1 VSCTNDFSSVTGAC
15 GGAAHLLAPR
25 PGSCGEERRG
35 VGVARA
41 GVVHRHAPR
50 SGNGGEVERGK
61 RPATSLFEFP
71 DSLTDGTS
79 VLGVRPPYCLRV
91 AAPGSDG
98 SMLFARKAA
107 NWGFNGPDCGVSR
120 KKVFRASGEVWLVTN
135 FEHGLC
141 KVSRNIAFF
150 AVAGS

>member
-1 VSCTNDFSSVTGAC
+1 M
-15 GGAAHLLAPR
+15 
-25 PGSCGEERRG
+25 
-35 VGVARA
+35 GVARA

-71 DSLTDGTS
+71 DSLTDRTS
-79 VLGVRPPYCLRV
+79 VLGVRPPYCLQV

-107 NWGFNGPDCGVSR
+107 HWGFNGPDCGVST

-135 FEHGLC
+135 FGHGLC